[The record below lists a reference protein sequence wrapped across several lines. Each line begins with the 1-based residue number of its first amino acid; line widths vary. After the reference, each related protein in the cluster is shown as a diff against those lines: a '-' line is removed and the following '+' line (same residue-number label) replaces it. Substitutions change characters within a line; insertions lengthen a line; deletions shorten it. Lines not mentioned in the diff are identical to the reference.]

1 MSAISGFLAAMA
13 PFMAMSVP
21 IYAVVRLLMLIRRK
35 QTVNWHHEAG
45 LFLFVIFA
53 AGLASQT
60 VIPQIVCGSD
70 GISVSMSGRSHET
83 WLIPFRFICYTYE
96 DMVVR
101 HSFYSLL
108 INILGN
114 IVMFMPFGFFFPLL
128 WRISGKKAVAAG
140 FLISLSIELIQLM
153 LPRSTDID
161 DLILNTAGA
170 ALGLLIYSVLH
181 KYGGAFMD
189 RFSSPEDSSE

>member
-1 MSAISGFLAAMA
+1 M
-13 PFMAMSVP
+13 
-21 IYAVVRLLMLIRRK
+21 
-35 QTVNWHHEAG
+35 
-45 LFLFVIFA
+45 IFA

-60 VIPQIVCGSD
+60 VIPQIVCGSE

-114 IVMFMPFGFFFPLL
+114 IVMFMPFGFFFSLL

-170 ALGLLIYSVLH
+170 ALGLLIYRVLH

>member
-128 WRISGKKAVAAG
+128 WRISGKKALRKNQENRCICMAVVAENRHSCG
-140 FLISLSIELIQLM
+140 VEFDF
-153 LPRSTDID
+153 DIRNFTGNGCD
-161 DLILNTAGA
+161 F
-170 ALGLLIYSVLH
+170 VRV
-181 KYGGAFMD
+181 AF
-189 RFSSPEDSSE
+189 FG